1 MQASTNWYQI
11 IALYLAG
18 ALAAFQYAKMPW
30 MLKDLLVQAEFSGFQ
45 QAILLSTI
53 GIIGALFGTFAGAL
67 CQRIGLRRSL
77 IAGLAIAIIGALLP
91 LISANYFPLL
101 IARVVESTAHM
112 AIVVT
117 APTLMLML
125 AAPQDRARIM
135 AFWSCYFTLTFM
147 SVASIA
153 PTLIAFAGW
162 QSFPVLH
169 ALLLALALG
178 GIMQFISEQNAQPS
192 QPNTTP
198 PAANALLGAQ
208 WRLLSHRR
216 LLIIP
221 LTFIGY
227 TLLFV
232 SLVSLLPKMLSAVTE
247 TQYRL
252 GFWLPGC
259 ALVGTLIALFTLK
272 RGIKPW
278 KLVRVAIAVITLAAL
293 ALLLMSDDVNARIVI
308 TMVIFLMLGLLPAGI
323 IGSLPDVLEANDPDI
338 PLVNGG
344 LVQFGNLGNFI
355 GPPVLT
361 LLIGSLGWA
370 GVSLYL
376 LLGAGIVSVCLVLLS
391 RLVQQR
397 A

>member
-1 MQASTNWYQI
+1 MQRTTNWSQI
-11 IALYLAG
+11 IVLYLAG

-30 MLKDLLVQAEFSGFQ
+30 MLKDLLNLADFSSFQ

-53 GIIGALFGTFAGAL
+53 GIMGALFGTFAGAF

-77 IAGLAIAIIGALLP
+77 IAGLMIAIIGSLLP
-91 LISANYFPLL
+91 LISSNYLPLL
-101 IARVVESTAHM
+101 LARVVESTAHM

-125 AAPQDRARIM
+125 SAPQDRAKIM

-147 SVASIA
+147 GVAAIA
-153 PTLIAFAGW
+153 PALNSFAGW
-162 QSFPVLH
+162 QGFSILH
-169 ALLLALALG
+169 ALLLVLALG
-178 GIMQFISEQNAQPS
+178 GVMRFISNQQIQLS
-192 QPNTTP
+192 QPNTTSP
-198 PAANALLGAQ
+198 TPNALLGAQ

-232 SLVSLLPKMLSAVTE
+232 SLVSLLPKLLSAVTE

-259 ALVGTLIALFTLK
+259 ALVGTLISLFTLR

-278 KLVRVAIAVITLAAL
+278 KLVRVAIGVIVLAAL
-293 ALLLMSDDVNARIVI
+293 ALVLMRNDPSARIVI
-308 TMVIFLMLGLLPAGI
+308 TMGIFLMLGLLPAGI
-323 IGSLPDVLEANDPDI
+323 IGSLPDVLEANDPDM

-361 LLIGSLGWA
+361 LLIGGLGWV

-376 LLGAGIVSVCLVLLS
+376 LLGAGVVSVCLVLLS
-391 RLVQQR
+391 RLIQQR
-397 A
+397 V

>member
-1 MQASTNWYQI
+1 MQRSTHWSQI
-11 IALYLAG
+11 IVLYLAG

-30 MLKDLLVQAEFSGFQ
+30 MLKDLLSVNNFSDLQ

-53 GIIGALFGTFAGAL
+53 GIMGAVFGAFAGAL
-67 CQRIGLRRSL
+67 CQRIGLRKSL
-77 IAGLAIAIIGALLP
+77 IAGLSIAMIGTVLP
-91 LISANYFPLL
+91 LLSNDYVPLL
-101 IARVVESTAHM
+101 LARVVESTAHM

-125 AAPQDRARIM
+125 SAPRDRPRIM

-147 SVASIA
+147 SVAAIA
-153 PTLIAFAGW
+153 PTLTTVAGW
-162 QSFPVLH
+162 QGFSILH
-169 ALLLALALG
+169 ALLLTMVLAG
-178 GIMQFISEQNAQPS
+178 VMRFISEQQIQLSQSNTGPS
-192 QPNTTP
+192 AP
-198 PAANALLGAQ
+198 NALLWAQ
-208 WRLLSHRR
+208 WRLLSHRK

-232 SLVSLLPKMLSAVTE
+232 SLVSLLPPMLSAVTE

-259 ALVGTLIALFTLK
+259 ALVGTVISLITLK

-278 KLVRVAIAVITLAAL
+278 KLVRVAVVVIVLAAV
-293 ALLLMSDDVNARIVI
+293 ALLLMRNDATARIVI
-308 TMVIFLMLGLLPAGI
+308 TIMIFLMLGLLPAGI
-323 IGSLPDVLEANDPDI
+323 IGSLPDVLDANDPDM

-361 LLIGSLGWA
+361 LLIGGLGWV
-370 GVSLYL
+370 GVSVYL
-376 LLGAGIVSVCLVLLS
+376 LLGAGIVAGCLVLLS
-391 RLVQQR
+391 RLVQAR
-397 A
+397 V